1 MKTQSEDQTTLSRGD
16 FMRSLGLSS
25 AALMA
30 FYCMGTTMT
39 SCKSSDPAPV
49 TPTPPVGGGGSTGI
63 TGTTTGSAID
73 FTLDLTNANLST
85 LKTEGN
91 FSTIGDVLVIKV
103 KGGSYV
109 ALQKLCTHAQL
120 EGLSYRL
127 ATDDIKCSNHNS
139 EFKTDGSVNKGP
151 ATTALK
157 KYTTTLSTDGNKLQ
171 VKA

>member
-1 MKTQSEDQTTLSRGD
+1 MKTQSEEQATLSRGD
-16 FMRSLGLSS
+16 FMRSLGMSS

-30 FYCMGTTMT
+30 FYCMGTMT
-39 SCKSSDPAPV
+39 SCKSSDPVV
-49 TPTPPVGGGGSTGI
+49 TPTVPTPNPGTGV
-63 TGTTTGSAID
+63 TGTTTGAALD
-73 FTLDLTNANLST
+73 FTLDLTNSDLST

-91 FSTIGDVLVIKV
+91 SKTIGDVFVVRV

-127 ATDDIKCSNHNS
+127 ANDDIKCSNHGS

-151 ATTALK
+151 ATIALK
-157 KYTTTLSTDGNKLQ
+157 KYTTVLSTDGNKLQ